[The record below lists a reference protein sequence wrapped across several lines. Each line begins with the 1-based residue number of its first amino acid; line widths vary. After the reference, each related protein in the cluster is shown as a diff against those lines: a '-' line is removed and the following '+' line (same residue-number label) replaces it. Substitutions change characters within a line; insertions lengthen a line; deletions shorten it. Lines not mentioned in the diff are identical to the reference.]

1 SPFIK
6 TANNHL
12 LNTWL
17 IRQSTR
23 LSGSNSELALRF
35 PNVLAFLVYGI
46 AVWLILKPWKNNPL
60 LYFSGCGLLLLNPY
74 MIDFF
79 SLARGYGLALA
90 FGLMAIYFFVKAREP
105 GQMKY
110 FARDFF
116 FSLLF
121 SLLAAWS
128 NFILINLNIALLALY
143 LLEFLMNS
151 KKQTFKENIPVVIG
165 LLLILG
171 LNIHHINKIYDMLMV
186 LKDNKEL
193 YIGSNQGFIESTL
206 RILIHRSIYLSYYG
220 EQFWLRLYHGLLIG
234 FFSLNIVLVFRAQ
247 YTSLSKVFS
256 ILLLMIAASVLQY
269 YLFEIPYPVE
279 RTSLI
284 FIPLTVL
291 TVFMTGAEISDWL
304 SNYKPWAGLL
314 VGGMMLTL
322 IVLPLGY
329 HFYQNLNTHYAI

>member
-1 SPFIK
+1 M
-6 TANNHL
+6 
-12 LNTWL
+12 
-17 IRQSTR
+17 RQSTR
-23 LSGSNSELALRF
+23 LSGSYSELALRF

-116 FSLLF
+116 FSMLF

-128 NFILINLNIALLALY
+128 NFILINLNIALLVLF
-143 LLEFLMNS
+143 LLEFLIYYQ
-151 KKQTFKENIPVVIG
+151 KQNFKENIPVVIG

-256 ILLLMIAASVLQY
+256 ILC
-269 YLFEIPYPVE
+269 
-279 RTSLI
+279 
-284 FIPLTVL
+284 
-291 TVFMTGAEISDWL
+291 
-304 SNYKPWAGLL
+304 
-314 VGGMMLTL
+314 
-322 IVLPLGY
+322 
-329 HFYQNLNTHYAI
+329 

>member
-1 SPFIK
+1 MSHTEPQPLPSHTMSAILTTLLVLRGGGDSPFIK

-12 LNTWL
+12 INTWL

-60 LYFSGCGLLLLNPY
+60 LYFSGYGLLLLNPY

-90 FGLMAIYFFVKAREP
+90 FGLMAIYFFVKTREP

-116 FSLLF
+116 FSMLF

-143 LLEFLMNS
+143 LLEFLM
-151 KKQTFKENIPVVIG
+151 F
-165 LLLILG
+165 
-171 LNIHHINKIYDMLMV
+171 
-186 LKDNKEL
+186 
-193 YIGSNQGFIESTL
+193 
-206 RILIHRSIYLSYYG
+206 
-220 EQFWLRLYHGLLIG
+220 
-234 FFSLNIVLVFRAQ
+234 
-247 YTSLSKVFS
+247 
-256 ILLLMIAASVLQY
+256 
-269 YLFEIPYPVE
+269 
-279 RTSLI
+279 
-284 FIPLTVL
+284 
-291 TVFMTGAEISDWL
+291 
-304 SNYKPWAGLL
+304 
-314 VGGMMLTL
+314 
-322 IVLPLGY
+322 
-329 HFYQNLNTHYAI
+329 